1 MVTGLEIAAFAAVL
15 GGTGYSIYQADQ
27 AQIAGK
33 KQAAAQQRQQQLAS
47 TRSRRQALRQAQM
60 QRYQTLVA
68 SQELGAAGG
77 SGVAG
82 GLTGLQSQLGSSLGY
97 SGMQGQLSGQI
108 SSFGVQQQVAMSR
121 AQTGSAVA
129 GLGMQTLSM
138 TGLPQGNI
146 GNSRA
151 FDPLFGGKGLGGF
164 S

>member
-1 MVTGLEIAAFAAVL
+1 MGVATTLAVL
-15 GGTGYSIYQADQ
+15 AVAGTGYSIYQADQ
-27 AQIAGK
+27 GQIAGK
-33 KQAAAQQRQQQLAS
+33 KRAKAQQRQQQLAA
-47 TRSRRQALRQAQM
+47 TRSRRQALREAQM
-60 QRYQTLVA
+60 QRSQTLVA
-68 SQELGAAGG
+68 SQALGAAGG

-108 SSFGVQQQVAMSR
+108 SSLGVQQQAAMARS
-121 AQTGSAVA
+121 QTGSAVA